1 MRLELSACLEPERDA
16 IQRAV
21 RVEVGDDAGAD
32 APAGEAP
39 RAVAVRIECA
49 GDGVDAG
56 VVLEVRPPDS
66 PRRYRYALDWRA
78 QPLDAR
84 PRLLGL
90 AVAEA
95 VDASRIELVAVPEPA
110 PAPGPGNAPAALR
123 RDSGWSLALAG
134 EQRKFSARTGV
145 ALLGAGLVPSR
156 RLSTHLGIATDLL
169 VEAATPLTPSGAVAV
184 RSLSSA
190 PRVTYRA
197 GGRLHVELGA
207 GARVGIV
214 SMRGD
219 ALPGTRLLG
228 TRLVRVWLGPAAS
241 LSIGTELTPGVA
253 LSAGFELGV
262 VATGSTARDLG
273 EPVAALGGAWTSF
286 GFAAAI
292 AL

>member
-1 MRLELSACLEPERDA
+1 MRLELAACLEPDRDA

-21 RVEVGDDAGAD
+21 RVEVGAD
-32 APAGEAP
+32 APADDQA

-49 GDGVDAG
+49 ADGVDAG

-110 PAPGPGNAPAALR
+110 PPRAAGPGDAPAAVR
-123 RDSGWSLALAG
+123 RESGWTLALVG
-134 EQRKFSARTGV
+134 EQRTFSARTGV
-145 ALLGAGLVPSR
+145 ELIGVGLVPSR
-156 RLSTHLGIATDLL
+156 RLSAHLRVATDVM
-169 VEAATPLTPSGAVAV
+169 VETATSLTPSGAVAV

-190 PRVTYRA
+190 PRLAYRA
-197 GGRLHVELGA
+197 GGRLHAELGV
-207 GARVGIV
+207 GARIGIV
-214 SMRGD
+214 SMRGE
-219 ALPGTRLLG
+219 ALPDAPLVGVRQ
-228 TRLVRVWLGPAAS
+228 VRVWLGPAAS
-241 LSIGTELTPGVA
+241 AAIGAELTPGVA
-253 LSAGFELGV
+253 LSASFELGV
-262 VATGSTARDLG
+262 VASGATARDLG